1 MLQFLKYVLASLV
14 GLLLFFVLAFIIVAG
29 IVASASSERSA
40 RIADNTVLKLSF
52 DKPILERSVEDPLG
66 DLEIPFRSSRQG
78 IGLVEL
84 RKAIQSAQKDDRIKG
99 IFLDLS
105 VVNGGYASI
114 EEIRNML
121 LDFKQSGKFITSY
134 AENYSEGAYYLA
146 SVADRIYIN
155 PLGLLEFNGLD
166 SQIPFIKGTLD
177 KLEVKPEIFRVGDF
191 KSAIEPLIL
200 ERMSDSNRVQ
210 VSSYLNSIYNTN
222 LQNIARSRNLDFN
235 ELRNISDNM
244 LVRDAQDALRY
255 KLVTDVGYFDQM
267 EADMRKALDIKEEG
281 KISFASLNRYI
292 RSEGIEA
299 EQTGGDNRIAVIFAS
314 GEIQRGKGDDQTI
327 GSESI
332 SDAIRKARLDKKVKA
347 IVLRI
352 NSPGGDAQASDVM
365 WREIQL
371 ARKVKPV
378 IASMSDL
385 AASGGYYMAMGCD
398 TIVAQPN
405 TITGSIGVF
414 GVLFNAQ
421 DFLNNKLGVTMDGV
435 ETGQHSNLGDFTRP
449 LSQFERN
456 FFQNQVNRIYDDFT
470 LKASQGRGMTQDQL
484 KRLASGRVWS
494 GAQAVENGLADTL
507 GGLNDAVRIAAAA
520 ANVSDNYRV
529 RYYPDQ
535 KTFLET
541 FMKGF
546 GSDNESVL
554 MKAYLGE
561 TYQYVKSLKDLEK
574 YKGIQARLPYDMVM
588 NW

>member
-14 GLLLFFVLAFIIVAG
+14 GLLLFFVLAFIIIAG
-29 IVASASSERSA
+29 LVASASSDRSTK
-40 RIADNTVLKLSF
+40 IASNTVLKLSF

-66 DLEIPFRSSRQG
+66 DFEIPFRSSKQG

-84 RKAIQSAQKDDRIKG
+84 SKAIRNAQSDDRIKG

-146 SVADRIYIN
+146 SVADRVYLN
-155 PLGLLEFNGLD
+155 PLGMVEFNGLD
-166 SQIPFIKGTLD
+166 SQMPFIKGTLE

-200 ERMSDSNRVQ
+200 NGMSDSNRVQ
-210 VSSYLNSIYNTN
+210 VSSYLNSIYNSN
-222 LQNIARSRNLDFN
+222 LQNIARSRNLDFA
-235 ELRNISDNM
+235 ELRNISDKM
-244 LVRDAQDALRY
+244 LVKDAQDALRY

-267 EADMRKALDIKEEG
+267 EADMRSVLDIKEEG
-281 KISFASLNRYI
+281 KIAFVTLNKYI
-292 RSEGIEA
+292 RAEGIKA
-299 EQTGGDNRIAVIFAS
+299 EQTGGDNRIAVIFAT

-421 DFLNNKLGVTMDGV
+421 DFLNHKLGVTMDGV
-435 ETGQHSNLGDFTRP
+435 STGEHSNIGDFTRP

-456 FFQNQVNRIYDDFT
+456 FFQNQVNRIYEDFT
-470 LKASQGRGMTQDQL
+470 SKAAQGRGMSQDQL

-494 GAQAVENGLADTL
+494 GAQAVENGLADKL
-507 GGLNDAVRIAAAA
+507 GGLNEAILVA
-520 ANVSDNYRV
+520 ANAADIADSYRV

-535 KTFLET
+535 KNFLET

-546 GSDNESVL
+546 GGDNESVML
-554 MKAYLGE
+554 KAYLGE
-561 TYQYVKSLKDLEK
+561 TYQYVKSMKDLEK
-574 YKGIQARLPYDMVM
+574 FKGIQARLPYDMVM
-588 NW
+588 SW